1 MLKPSPPTIFKPS
14 DTDLD
19 IPKMPTGL
27 RPMEAV
33 LVLPESEK
41 ATLRKQAAGQ
51 AEQFEVLGAK
61 HVNELSR
68 VYQTLSFSH
77 QPTLN

>member
-1 MLKPSPPTIFKPS
+1 
-14 DTDLD
+14 
-19 IPKMPTGL
+19 
-27 RPMEAV
+27 MEAV

-61 HVNELSR
+61 HVQELSR
-68 VYQTLSFSH
+68 VCVALVHVLIITNLI
-77 QPTLN
+77 

>member
-1 MLKPSPPTIFKPS
+1 
-14 DTDLD
+14 
-19 IPKMPTGL
+19 
-27 RPMEAV
+27 MEAV

-68 VYQTLSFSH
+68 VCLNLFFSR
-77 QPTLN
+77 